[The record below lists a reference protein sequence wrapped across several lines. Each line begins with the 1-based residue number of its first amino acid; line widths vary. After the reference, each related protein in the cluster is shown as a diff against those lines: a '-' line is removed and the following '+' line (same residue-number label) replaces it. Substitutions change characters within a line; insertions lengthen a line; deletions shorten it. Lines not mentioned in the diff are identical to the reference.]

1 MGAEGGAMKEQ
12 YFALIGDLVGSRAI
26 EDRSGVQRALLAA
39 LEDLN
44 RDLAPET
51 VAAPL
56 RVTAGDGV
64 QGLLGRAGAIV
75 DIVVGLEEAL
85 HPVSIIW
92 GVGRGPLATDLHDDV
107 ALLDGPCFHRARQ
120 ALEAARHDGVWL
132 RSEGLG
138 APHDVVLGSMFGLM
152 GAIRSRWTAVQ
163 ARYVREAR
171 GSLQREV
178 AERLGVSEPAVSK
191 GLSAA
196 RFAAVKEAERA
207 ARALLEWLGEP
218 DHDSKERSP

>member
-1 MGAEGGAMKEQ
+1 MKEH

-26 EDRSGVQRALLAA
+26 EDRSGVQRALLAT

-44 RDLAPET
+44 RDLGES

-64 QGLLGRAGAIV
+64 QGLLGSPGAIV

-85 HPVSIIW
+85 HPVSITW

-120 ALEAARHDGVWL
+120 ALEAARHDSVWL
-132 RSEGLG
+132 RAEGLG
-138 APHDVVLGSMFGLM
+138 EPHDIVLGSMFGLM
-152 GAIRSRWTAVQ
+152 GAVRSRWTDVQ
-163 ARYVREAR
+163 ARYVREVR

-207 ARALLEWLGEP
+207 ARALLEWLDEP
-218 DHDSKERSP
+218 NHDPKERTP

>member
-1 MGAEGGAMKEQ
+1 MKE
-12 YFALIGDLVGSRAI
+12 YFALIGDVVGSRAL

-44 RDLAPET
+44 RHLGPET

-64 QGLLGRAGAIV
+64 QGLLERAGAIV
-75 DIVVGLEEAL
+75 DIVVALEEAL
-85 HPVSIIW
+85 HPVSIVW
-92 GVGRGPLATDLHDDV
+92 GVGRGHLATDLHADV
-107 ALLDGPCFHRARQ
+107 ALLDGPCFHHARQ
-120 ALEAARHDGVWL
+120 ALEGARHDGVWL

-138 APHDVVLGSMFGLM
+138 APHDIVLGSMFGLM
-152 GAIRSRWTAVQ
+152 GAVRSRWTDVQ
-163 ARYVREAR
+163 ARYVREVR
-171 GSLQREV
+171 GRLQREV

-196 RFAAVKEAERA
+196 RFAAVEEAERA
-207 ARALLEWLGEP
+207 ARALLEWL
-218 DHDSKERSP
+218 DARNHDSKERTP